1 MKRGLKAAFFT
12 LPIALA
18 AGLVALMIVGKMEKS
33 TTETSL
39 SKIESFSLIDQDG
52 EPFTHENLKGK
63 VNVVNFMFTTCRGI
77 CPQLSREMKAL
88 SNSFSRY
95 GTFSLLSI
103 SVDPDN
109 DTPEQLRAWFKKQG
123 VSNKRWSFI
132 TGEREKI
139 KTLLETQF
147 LVGLPE
153 DPNVHSDRFM
163 LLDKDNIVQGTYQLS
178 RPETLESL
186 KKDIMKL
193 LKH

>member
-186 KKDIMKL
+186 KKDIIKL
-193 LKH
+193 LKQ

>member
-193 LKH
+193 LKQ